1 MNFKG
6 SVLAIYLAA
15 AFTVIGCSSDN
26 GTNAT
31 NSDNH
36 PAENPV
42 EVKPS
47 ILDTLVVQTSNDL
60 PTCNDTRESR
70 AFFVQGENLPYF
82 CVNGTWRKTSDSTD
96 FSITC
101 KDGFLY
107 ASEKIFHDS
116 TPVDYDTVKFQG
128 LSHSSVRGVV
138 RNGPFVFGTTI
149 TISELGETNF
159 YRPTVSNDYYMNMTA
174 GTSPNG
180 PCTLTNDG
188 YFLVDNVSTNSDYVE
203 ISATGF
209 YKNVV
214 TGRASDKPITLSA
227 KTKIAGNPNKFG
239 ENVPGL
245 IRDSVNINIL
255 THLENPRIEQLS
267 MNHIAFAEAKV
278 QAEREIFNAFGIDTV
293 QLYLQPFFM
302 DGRTDKPIAEDMD
315 LVGNSEYSAAL
326 LAISVMLQGNLNE
339 DDMMN
344 LVANIAEDIKGD
356 GAWNDQNW
364 KIKIA
369 DWIVGL
375 DSAWGYND
383 IRNNVSAWGVGPVPN
398 FEKYIRSFIP
408 IAYGFEP
415 CTIANAGQV
424 TYVNQGQSVYFANDY
439 EHADHSTVRFICD
452 ANSLQ
457 WRVATAMEKDT
468 AGFGLGEYDR
478 EVREGRVS
486 HDTYYIFDSGMWRVA
501 TPQEADGFTD
511 IAEVYASLKPDDKA
525 VFIIRH
531 SERTD
536 ETGPKGHLTSNGIVY
551 AQNLG
556 KRLADVQKEDF
567 YYGYSGYVRTQET
580 CENIAIGKGQ
590 TNYNLDILGAMDG
603 AWYVKNSASAE
614 NYINAEGGWI
624 VYSRYAFL
632 GDYSDAFY
640 DLDTRSEQLLKD
652 EILANIDKMKR
663 VNVMC
668 THDYLV
674 VPLLAYVTD
683 GHANVRYYEKWRWV
697 NYLAGVAMIISADGT
712 IRYIPVK
719 GLETGTM

>member
-6 SVLAIYLAA
+6 SVLAFYLAA
-15 AFTVIGCSSDN
+15 AFAVIGCSSDK
-26 GTNAT
+26 GTNAS
-31 NSDNH
+31 NSNNQ
-36 PAENPV
+36 PAENP

-47 ILDTLVVQTSNDL
+47 VFDTLVVQTSNDL
-60 PTCNDTRESR
+60 PTCNTNRESR

-82 CVNGTWRKTSDSTD
+82 CINGTWRRASDSTD

-101 KDGFLY
+101 NDGFVN
-107 ASEKIFHDS
+107 ASEKIFHDP
-116 TPVDYDTVKFQG
+116 TPVDCDTVRFQG
-128 LSHSSVRGVV
+128 LLHNSVQGIV

-149 TISELGETNF
+149 TISELSETNF
-159 YRPTVSNDYYMNMTA
+159 YRAETPR
-174 GTSPNG
+174 NG
-180 PCTLTNDG
+180 SCTLTNDG
-188 YFLVDNVSTNSDYVE
+188 YFLVEDVSTNSDYVE

-209 YKNVV
+209 YRNAV
-214 TGRASDKPITLSA
+214 TGRSSNKPVTLSA

-239 ENVPGL
+239 ENVPGP

-255 THLENPRIEQLS
+255 THLEIPRIEQLA
-267 MNHIAFAEAKV
+267 MNHIPFAEAKA
-278 QAEREIFNAFGIDTV
+278 QAERELFNAFGIDTV

-339 DDMMN
+339 DDMMT
-344 LVANIAEDIKGD
+344 LAANIAEDIKGD
-356 GAWNDQNW
+356 GEWNDPNW

-398 FEKYIRSFIP
+398 FEKYIRGFIP

-415 CTIANAGQV
+415 CTNANAGQV

-478 EVREGRVS
+478 EIREGRVS
-486 HDTYYIFDSGMWRVA
+486 HDTYYIFDSGMWRIA

-511 IAEVYASLKPDDKA
+511 IAEIYASLKPDDKA

-556 KRLADVQKEDF
+556 KRLAAVQKEDF

-590 TNYNLDILGAMDG
+590 TNYNLEILDAMNG
-603 AWYVKNSASAE
+603 AWYVQNSTNAN
-614 NYINAEGGWI
+614 NYISAEGGWI

-640 DLDTRSEQLLKD
+640 DLETRSEQLLKD
-652 EILANIDKMKR
+652 EILANMGKMKR
-663 VNVMC
+663 VNMMC

-674 VPLLAYVTD
+674 VPLLAYTTN
-683 GHANVRYYEKWRWV
+683 GHANVRYYEKWKWV
-697 NYLAGVAMIISADGT
+697 NYLAGVAMIISADGS
-712 IRYIPVK
+712 IRYVPVK
-719 GLETGTM
+719 GLETGTMQ

>member
-1 MNFKG
+1 MKFYGYVAAMFIAVAGFITGCG
-6 SVLAIYLAA
+6 SDGNGVNDPGNSPI
-15 AFTVIGCSSDN
+15 DN
-26 GTNAT
+26 
-31 NSDNH
+31 
-36 PAENPV
+36 PAEAA
-42 EVKPS
+42 PS
-47 ILDTLVVQTSNDL
+47 ILDTLTVQASTDL
-60 PTCNDTRESR
+60 PTCNGDRESR
-70 AFFVQGENLPYF
+70 AFFVLGENLPYF
-82 CVNGTWRKTSDSTD
+82 CVNGVWRKASDSTD
-96 FSITC
+96 FSISC
-101 KDGFLY
+101 SDGFLY
-107 ASEKIFHDS
+107 ATEKIFHEPDL
-116 TPVDYDTVKFQG
+116 VIVDTVRFSG
-128 LSHSSVRGVV
+128 LSRDSVQGVV
-138 RNGPFVFGTTI
+138 RNGPFIFGTMI
-149 TISELGETNF
+149 SMSELSVENF
-159 YRPTVSNDYYMNMTA
+159 YRPSVYSDYYMNLRAET
-174 GTSPNG
+174 TPSG

-188 YFLVDNVSTNSDYVE
+188 YFLVEGVSTNSDYLE

-214 TGRASDKPITLSA
+214 TGRVSNKPVTLSV
-227 KTKIAGNPNKFG
+227 KTKIAGTPSKYSESILG
-239 ENVPGL
+239 PV
-245 IRDSVNINIL
+245 RDSVNINIL
-255 THLENPRIEQLS
+255 THLEIPRIEQLA
-267 MNHIAFAEAKV
+267 MNHVDFAEAKA

-293 QLYLQPFFM
+293 QLYSQPFFT
-302 DGRTDKPIAEDMD
+302 DGRTNKPIAEELD
-315 LVGNSEYSAAL
+315 LVGSSEYGAAL
-326 LAISVMLQGNLNE
+326 LAISVMLQANLGE

-356 GAWNDQNW
+356 GEWNDQNW

-398 FEKYIRSFIP
+398 FEKYIRGFIP

-415 CTIANAGQV
+415 CTDAIAGQV
-424 TYVNQGQSVYFANDY
+424 TYVNQGQSAYFANDY

-452 ANSLQ
+452 DNSLQ

-468 AGFGLGEYDR
+468 AGFGLGAYDR

-486 HDTYYIFDSGMWRVA
+486 HDTYYIFDSGAWRIA

-536 ETGPKGHLTSNGIVY
+536 ETGVNGHLTSNGIVY

-556 KRLADVQKEDF
+556 KRLASVQKEDF
-567 YYGYSGYVRTQET
+567 YYGYSGYTRTQET
-580 CENIAIGKGQ
+580 CESIAQGKGQ
-590 TNYNLDILGAMDG
+590 VNYNLEVHDYLNG
-603 AWYVKNSASAE
+603 AWYVRNPSIAD
-614 NYINAEGGWI
+614 NYINTEGGWI
-624 VYSRYAFL
+624 VFSRYAFL

-640 DLDTRSEQLLKD
+640 NLDIRSEQLLKE
-652 EILANIDKMKR
+652 EILANMDKMKR

-674 VPLLAYVTD
+674 VPLLAYVTN
-683 GHANVRYYEKWRWV
+683 GHANVRYYEKWKWV
-697 NYLAGVAMIISADGT
+697 NYLAGVAMIISADGD
-712 IRYIPVK
+712 IRYVPVK